1 MSKERSTNVLTHL
14 KLNNFKIWRSTGQ
27 MQLAPLT
34 LVFGTNSS
42 GKSSL
47 IQSLLLL
54 RQTVK
59 SQDPNLDL
67 NFGNPDAGDSVVLG
81 QFADVLCRHGA
92 ATETIKAKQIGI
104 EFGWRA
110 RKPSAGA
117 GTFTAQYVQGRGGSA
132 DLAYLHIRSAGRG
145 FTAQLGKHGA
155 YKLLPEN
162 ARYWSKQSPAF
173 KPQRSF
179 SFSDA
184 AAQTLGADA
193 EHILSVGP
201 MLLEELAQVIY
212 LGPVRRLAQR
222 DYVWNGL
229 TPGSIGDDGGRT
241 VDALIASGVAKQD
254 AAKRGLP
261 TPSAAALFNDTAHWL
276 KAMGLADDLLVRQ
289 LGKSSR
295 YEVLVVTNVEVPNP
309 KAGLPGQPATTLVVE
324 TSNLKDVGVGV
335 SQVLPVIVAAHF
347 AEPGSVVLVEEP
359 ESHLHPLAQT
369 ELAEM
374 LAAVSRD
381 RGVQF
386 IVETHSEHLL
396 RRMQTLVARETV
408 KTDALRMY
416 FVERD
421 GKAAKLLEL
430 EVDPFGTIKPWPEH
444 FFGDSA
450 GEAREQAKARANRMR
465 RAASNA

>member
-1 MSKERSTNVLTHL
+1 MLTHL

-27 MQLAPLT
+27 VQLAPLT

-47 IQSLLLL
+47 IQSLLLV

-67 NFGNPDAGDSVVLG
+67 NFGNPDSGDSVVLG

-92 ATETIKAKQIGI
+92 ATEAVKTKQIGI

-110 RKPSAGA
+110 EERGA
-117 GTFTAQYVQGRGGSA
+117 RTGIFTARYVQGRGGSA
-132 DLAYLHIRSAGRG
+132 DLAYLRIGSAGLG
-145 FTAQLGKHGA
+145 FTAQLGRHGA
-155 YKLLPEN
+155 YKLLPDS
-162 ARYWSKQSPAF
+162 ARHWSKQSPTF

-179 SFSDA
+179 SFSDSA
-184 AAQTLGADA
+184 AHALGAEA
-193 EHILSVGP
+193 YRVLSVGP
-201 MLLEELAQVIY
+201 MLLEELRGVIY

-222 DYVWNGL
+222 DYLWNGI
-229 TPGSIGDDGGRT
+229 TPGSIGDDGGRA
-241 VDALIASGVAKQD
+241 VDALIASGVAKRD
-254 AAKRGLP
+254 ATKRGLP
-261 TPSAAALFNDTAHWL
+261 MPAAAALLNGAAEWL
-276 KAMGLADDLLVRQ
+276 SRMGLADDLQVRQ
-289 LGKSSR
+289 LGRSAR
-295 YEVLVVTNVEVPNP
+295 YELLVESNGEV
-309 KAGLPGQPATTLVVE
+309 
-324 TSNLKDVGVGV
+324 SNLKDVGVGV
-335 SQVLPVIVAAHF
+335 SQVLPVVVAALF
-347 AEPGSVVLVEEP
+347 AERGSIVMVEEP

-374 LAAVSRD
+374 LASVSRD

-408 KTDALRMY
+408 RTQDLRMY
-416 FVERD
+416 FVERE
-421 GKAAKLLEL
+421 GKAAKLQWL
-430 EVDPFGTIKPWPEH
+430 EVDQFGTIKPWPEH

-450 GEAREQAKARANRMR
+450 GEAREQAKARAERMR
-465 RAASNA
+465 KAAGSA

>member
-1 MSKERSTNVLTHL
+1 MLTHL

-67 NFGNPDAGDSVVLG
+67 NFGNSDYGDSVVLG
-81 QFADVLCRHGA
+81 QFSDVLCRHGGT
-92 ATETIKAKQIGI
+92 TEAVRAKQIGI
-104 EFGWRA
+104 EIGWRTGE
-110 RKPSAGA
+110 AGVETT
-117 GTFTAQYVQGRGGSA
+117 TFTARYVQGRGGSA
-132 DLAYLHIRSAGRG
+132 DLAYLRIGSAGRG
-145 FTAQLGKHGA
+145 FTAQLGRHGA
-155 YKLLPEN
+155 YKLLPAS

-179 SFSDA
+179 SFSDSA
-184 AAQTLGADA
+184 VQALGADA
-193 EHILSVGP
+193 DHVLSVGP
-201 MLLEELAQVIY
+201 MLLDELARVIY

-222 DYVWNGL
+222 DYIWNGR
-229 TPGSIGDDGGRT
+229 TPGSIGDDGGRA

-261 TPSAAALFNDTAHWL
+261 MPAAAELFNGAAQWL
-276 KAMGLADDLLVRQ
+276 SRMGLADDLQVRQ
-289 LGKSSR
+289 LGRSAR
-295 YEVLVVTNVEVPNP
+295 YEVLVASNGEV
-309 KAGLPGQPATTLVVE
+309 
-324 TSNLKDVGVGV
+324 SNLKDVGVGV
-335 SQVLPVIVAAHF
+335 SQVLPVVVAALY
-347 AEPGSVVLVEEP
+347 AERGSIVIVEEP

-374 LAAVSRD
+374 LASVSRS
-381 RGVQF
+381 RGIQF

-396 RRMQTLVARETV
+396 RRMQTLVAREAVSTR
-408 KTDALRMY
+408 DLCMY
-416 FVERD
+416 FVERE
-421 GKAAKLLEL
+421 GPAAKLQWL
-430 EVDPFGTIKPWPEH
+430 EVDQFGTIKPWPEH

-450 GEAREQAKARANRMR
+450 GEAREQAKARAERMR
-465 RAASNA
+465 KAAGNA

>member
-1 MSKERSTNVLTHL
+1 MLTHL
-14 KLNNFKIWRSTGQ
+14 TLNNFKIWRSTGQ

-54 RQTVK
+54 RQTVN

-67 NFGNPDAGDSVVLG
+67 NFGNPDTGDSVVLG
-81 QFADVLCRHGA
+81 RFPDVLCRHGA
-92 ATETIKAKQIGI
+92 ATEAVKAKQIGI

-110 RKPSAGA
+110 GEPGSEV
-117 GTFTAQYVQGRGGSA
+117 GTFTARYVQRRGGSA
-132 DLAYLHIRSAGRG
+132 DLAYLRIGSAGQG
-145 FTAQLGKHGA
+145 FTAQLGRHGA

-179 SFSDA
+179 SFSRA
-184 AAQTLGADA
+184 AAEALGPDADRV
-193 EHILSVGP
+193 LSVGP
-201 MLLEELAQVIY
+201 KLLEELARIIY

-222 DYVWNGL
+222 DYVWNGRI
-229 TPGSIGDDGGRT
+229 PGTIGDDGARA

-254 AAKRGLP
+254 AVKRGLP
-261 TPSAAALFNDTAHWL
+261 VPTIAALFNGTAQWL
-276 KAMGLADDLLVRQ
+276 NRMGLADDLQVRQ
-289 LGKSSR
+289 LGRSAR
-295 YEVLVVTNVEVPNP
+295 YELLVVNNGEV
-309 KAGLPGQPATTLVVE
+309 
-324 TSNLKDVGVGV
+324 SNLKDVGVGV
-335 SQVLPVIVAAHF
+335 SQVLPIVVAALF
-347 AEPGSVVLVEEP
+347 AERGSIVIVEEP
-359 ESHLHPLAQT
+359 ESHLHPVAQT

-374 LAAVSRD
+374 LASVSRD

-386 IVETHSEHLL
+386 IIETHSEHLL
-396 RRMQTLVARETV
+396 RRMQTLVAREAV
-408 KTDALRMY
+408 KAEHLRMY
-416 FVERD
+416 YVERE
-421 GKAAKLLEL
+421 GCVAKLQWL
-430 EVDPFGTIKPWPEH
+430 EVDVFGTIKPWPEY

-450 GEAREQAKARANRMR
+450 GEAREQAKARAERMR

>member
-1 MSKERSTNVLTHL
+1 
-14 KLNNFKIWRSTGQ
+14 

-54 RQTVK
+54 RQTVR

-67 NFGNPDAGDSVVLG
+67 NFGNPDSNDSVVLG

-92 ATETIKAKQIGI
+92 ATEAVKAKQIGI

-110 RKPSAGA
+110 GEPSSES
-117 GTFTAQYVQGRGGSA
+117 GTFTARYVAGRGGSA
-132 DLAYLHIRSAGRG
+132 DLAYLRIGSAGRG
-145 FTAQLGKHGA
+145 FTAQLGRHGA

-162 ARYWSKQSPAF
+162 ARHWSKQSPSF

-179 SFSDA
+179 SFSDSA
-184 AAQTLGADA
+184 VHALGADA
-193 EHILSVGP
+193 DRVLSVGP
-201 MLLEELAQVIY
+201 MLLDELARVIY

-222 DYVWNGL
+222 DYVWNGR
-229 TPGSIGDDGGRT
+229 TPGSIGDDGGRA

-261 TPSAAALFNDTAHWL
+261 VPSAAELFDGTAGWL
-276 KAMGLADDLLVRQ
+276 SRMGLANELQVRQ
-289 LGKSSR
+289 LGRSAR
-295 YEVLVVTNVEVPNP
+295 YELLVVSDGE
-309 KAGLPGQPATTLVVE
+309 AA
-324 TSNLKDVGVGV
+324 NLKDVGVGV
-335 SQVLPVIVAAHF
+335 SQVLPVVVAALF
-347 AEPGSVVLVEEP
+347 AERGSIVIVEEP
-359 ESHLHPLAQT
+359 ESHLHPVAQT
-369 ELAEM
+369 ILAEM
-374 LAAVSRD
+374 LASVSRD

-396 RRMQTLVARETV
+396 RRMQTLVARGTV
-408 KTDALRMY
+408 KTKDLRMY
-416 FVERD
+416 FVERE
-421 GKAAKLLEL
+421 GTTAKLQQL
-430 EVDPFGTIKPWPEH
+430 EVDQFGTIRPWPEH

-450 GEAREQAKARANRMR
+450 GEAREQAKARARRMR
-465 RAASNA
+465 EAENDA

>member
-1 MSKERSTNVLTHL
+1 MLTHL

-81 QFADVLCRHGA
+81 QFSDVLCRHGA

-104 EFGWRA
+104 EFGWLA
-110 RKPSAGA
+110 AGPSTGA
-117 GTFTAQYVQGRGGSA
+117 GTFTARYVQGPGGSA
-132 DLAYLHIRSAGRG
+132 DLAYLRIGIAGQG

-155 YKLLPEN
+155 YKLLPDS
-162 ARYWSKQSPAF
+162 ARHWSKQSQAF

-179 SFSDA
+179 AFSDA
-184 AAQTLGADA
+184 AAQALG
-193 EHILSVGP
+193 VGAKRV
-201 MLLEELAQVIY
+201 LLVGAQLVQELARVIY

-222 DYVWNGL
+222 DYVWSGR
-229 TPGSIGDDGGRT
+229 TPGSIGDDGGNA

-261 TPSAAALFNDTAHWL
+261 PPSAAALFNDTVHWL

-295 YEVLVVTNVEVPNP
+295 YEVLVVTNIEAPNP
-309 KAGLPGQPATTLVVE
+309 KAALPGQPATTVVAE
-324 TSNLKDVGVGV
+324 TANLKDVGVGV
-335 SQVLPVIVAAHF
+335 SQVLPVIVAALF
-347 AEPGSVVLVEEP
+347 AEPGSIVLVEEP

-450 GEAREQAKARANRMR
+450 GEAREQAKARAERMR
-465 RAASNA
+465 RVASNA

>member
-1 MSKERSTNVLTHL
+1 MLTHI

-67 NFGNPDAGDSVVLG
+67 NFGNPDSGDSVVLG

-92 ATETIKAKQIGI
+92 ATEAVKATQIGI

-110 RKPSAGA
+110 GEPGGEA
-117 GTFTAQYVQGRGGSA
+117 GTFTARYVQGRGGSA
-132 DLAYLHIRSAGRG
+132 DLAYLRIGSAGRG
-145 FTAQLGKHGA
+145 FTAQLGRHGA
-155 YKLLPEN
+155 YKLLPES
-162 ARYWSKQSPAF
+162 ARYWSKQSLAF

-179 SFSDA
+179 SFSDS
-184 AAQTLGADA
+184 AAQALGADA
-193 EHILSVGP
+193 DRILSVGP
-201 MLLEELAQVIY
+201 MLLDELARVIY

-222 DYVWNGL
+222 DYVWNGR
-229 TPGSIGDDGGRT
+229 TPGSIGDDGTRA

-261 TPSAAALFNDTAHWL
+261 LPDAAGLFTGTAQWL
-276 KAMGLADDLLVRQ
+276 SRMGLADDLQVRQ
-289 LGKSSR
+289 LGRSAR
-295 YEVLVVTNVEVPNP
+295 YELLVVNNGEV
-309 KAGLPGQPATTLVVE
+309 
-324 TSNLKDVGVGV
+324 SNLKDVGVGV
-335 SQVLPVIVAAHF
+335 SQVLPVVVAALF
-347 AEPGSVVLVEEP
+347 AGRGSIVMVEEP
-359 ESHLHPLAQT
+359 ESHLHPVAQT

-374 LAAVSRD
+374 LASVSQD

-386 IVETHSEHLL
+386 IVETHSEQLL
-396 RRMQTLVARETV
+396 RRMQTLVAREMVRT
-408 KTDALRMY
+408 KDLRMY
-416 FVERD
+416 YVERE
-421 GKAAKLLEL
+421 GKAANLQWL
-430 EVDPFGTIKPWPEH
+430 EVDPFGTIKPWPEQ

-450 GEAREQAKARANRMR
+450 GEAREQAKARAERMR
-465 RAASNA
+465 KAASNA

>member
-1 MSKERSTNVLTHL
+1 MTHL

-54 RQTVK
+54 RQTVM

-67 NFGNPDAGDSVVLG
+67 NFGNPDSHDSVVLG

-92 ATETIKAKQIGI
+92 ATEAVKAKQIGI

-110 RKPSAGA
+110 EEPSSEA
-117 GTFTAQYVQGRGGSA
+117 GTFTARYVAGRGGSA
-132 DLAYLHIRSAGRG
+132 DLAYLRIGSAGRG
-145 FTAQLGKHGA
+145 FTAQLGRHGA

-162 ARYWSKQSPAF
+162 ARYWSKQSPSF

-179 SFSDA
+179 SFSDSA
-184 AAQTLGADA
+184 VRALDADA
-193 EHILSVGP
+193 DRVLSVGP
-201 MLLEELAQVIY
+201 MLLDELARVIY

-222 DYVWNGL
+222 DYVWNGRS
-229 TPGSIGDDGGRT
+229 PGSIGDDGGRA

-261 TPSAAALFNDTAHWL
+261 VPSAAKLFNSTAEWL
-276 KAMGLADDLLVRQ
+276 NLMGLANELQVRQ
-289 LGKSSR
+289 LGRSAR
-295 YEVLVVTNVEVPNP
+295 YELLVVNNGE
-309 KAGLPGQPATTLVVE
+309 AA
-324 TSNLKDVGVGV
+324 NLKDVGVGV
-335 SQVLPVIVAAHF
+335 SQVLPVVVAALF
-347 AEPGSVVLVEEP
+347 AERGSIVMVEEP
-359 ESHLHPLAQT
+359 ESHLHPVAQT
-369 ELAEM
+369 MLAEM
-374 LAAVSRD
+374 LASVSLN

-396 RRMQTLVARETV
+396 RRMQTLVARDTV
-408 KTDALRMY
+408 KTKDLRMY
-416 FVERD
+416 FVERE
-421 GKAAKLLEL
+421 GTTAKLRQL
-430 EVDPFGTIKPWPEH
+430 EVDQFGTIRPWPEH

-450 GEAREQAKARANRMR
+450 GEAREQAKARARRMR
-465 RAASNA
+465 EAENNA

>member
-1 MSKERSTNVLTHL
+1 MLTHL

-59 SQDPNLDL
+59 SQDTSLDL
-67 NFGNPDAGDSVVLG
+67 NFGSPDSNDSVVLG

-92 ATETIKAKQIGI
+92 ATGIVKAKQIGI
-104 EFGWRA
+104 EFGWQPRE
-110 RKPSAGA
+110 PGVAG
-117 GTFTAQYVQGRGGSA
+117 GTFTAKYVQGQGGSA
-132 DLAYLHIRSAGRG
+132 DLAYLRIGSAGRG
-145 FTAQLGKHGA
+145 FTAQLGRHGA

-162 ARYWSKQSPAF
+162 ARYWSKQSPTF

-179 SFSDA
+179 SFSDSA
-184 AAQTLGADA
+184 VKALGGDADRV
-193 EHILSVGP
+193 LSVGP
-201 MLLEELAQVIY
+201 MLLAELGRFIY

-222 DYVWNGL
+222 DYIWNGRM
-229 TPGSIGDDGGRT
+229 PGSIGDDGAQA
-241 VDALIASGVAKQD
+241 VDALIASGVAKQV

-261 TPSAAALFNDTAHWL
+261 VPAAAALFNGAIHWL
-276 KAMGLADDLLVRQ
+276 SRMGLADDLQVRQ
-289 LGKSSR
+289 LGRSAR
-295 YEVLVVTNVEVPNP
+295 YEVLVVNNGE
-309 KAGLPGQPATTLVVE
+309 A
-324 TSNLKDVGVGV
+324 SNLKDVGVGV
-335 SQVLPVIVAAHF
+335 SQVLPVVVAALF
-347 AEPGSVVLVEEP
+347 AERGSIVMVEEP
-359 ESHLHPLAQT
+359 ESHLHPVAQT

-374 LAAVSRD
+374 LASVSRD

-408 KTDALRMY
+408 KTEDLRMY
-416 FVERD
+416 FVERE
-421 GKAAKLLEL
+421 GNIAKLQALD
-430 EVDPFGTIKPWPEH
+430 VDVFGTIRPWPEH

-450 GEAREQAKARANRMR
+450 GEAREQAKARAERMKR
-465 RAASNA
+465 VVSNA

>member
-1 MSKERSTNVLTHL
+1 MLTHL
-14 KLNNFKIWRSTGQ
+14 NLTNFKIWRSTGP

-54 RQTVK
+54 RQTVNG
-59 SQDPNLDL
+59 QDPNLDL
-67 NFGNPDAGDSVVLG
+67 NFGNPDANDSVVLG
-81 QFADVLCRHGA
+81 QFGDVLCHHGA
-92 ATETIKAKQIGI
+92 ATEAVKAKQIGI

-110 RKPSAGA
+110 VDPGASA
-117 GTFTAQYVQGRGGSA
+117 GTFTARYVEGRGGSA
-132 DLAYLHIRSAGRG
+132 DLAYLRIGSAGRG

-155 YKLLPEN
+155 YKLLPES

-179 SFSDA
+179 TFSDA
-184 AAQTLGADA
+184 AGQALGADA
-193 EHILSVGP
+193 ERVLSVGP
-201 MLLEELAQVIY
+201 LLVQELARVIY

-222 DYVWNGL
+222 DYVWSGR
-229 TPGSIGDDGGRT
+229 TPGSIGDDGGRA

-254 AAKRGLP
+254 AEKRGLP
-261 TPSAAALFNDTAHWL
+261 VPSVAELFTSTAQWL
-276 KAMGLADDLLVRQ
+276 SRMGLADDLQVRQ
-289 LGKSSR
+289 LGKSAR
-295 YEVLVVTNVEVPNP
+295 YELLVLNDGES
-309 KAGLPGQPATTLVVE
+309 A
-324 TSNLKDVGVGV
+324 NLNDVGMGV
-335 SQVLPVIVAAHF
+335 SQVLPVVVAALF
-347 AEPGSVVLVEEP
+347 AQRGSIVLVEEP

-369 ELAEM
+369 ELAEV

-381 RGVQF
+381 RSVQF

-416 FVERD
+416 FVERV
-421 GKAAKLLEL
+421 GKAAKLQTL

-444 FFGDSA
+444 FFGNSA
-450 GEAREQAKARANRMR
+450 GEAREQAKARAERMR
-465 RAASNA
+465 RAASSA

>member
-1 MSKERSTNVLTHL
+1 M

-47 IQSLLLL
+47 LQSLLLL

-59 SQDPNLDL
+59 SLDPNLDL
-67 NFGNPDAGDSVVLG
+67 NFGNPDTGDSVVLG

-92 ATETIKAKQIGI
+92 ATEAVKVKQIGI

-110 RKPSAGA
+110 GEPSAGA
-117 GTFTAQYVQGRGGSA
+117 GTFTARYVQGRGGSA
-132 DLAYLHIRSAGRG
+132 DLAYLRIGSAGRG

-155 YKLLPEN
+155 YKLLPES
-162 ARYWSKQSPAF
+162 ARHWSKQSPAF

-179 SFSDA
+179 SFSDSA
-184 AAQTLGADA
+184 VHALGADA
-193 EHILSVGP
+193 DRVLSVGP
-201 MLLEELAQVIY
+201 MVLEELARVIY

-222 DYVWNGL
+222 DYVWNGR
-229 TPGSIGDDGGRT
+229 TPGSIGDDGGQA
-241 VDALIASGVAKQD
+241 VDALIASGLAKQD
-254 AAKRGLP
+254 SAKRGLP
-261 TPSAAALFNDTAHWL
+261 VPAAAELFNGTAQWL
-276 KAMGLADDLLVRQ
+276 SRMGLADELQVRQ
-289 LGKSSR
+289 LGRSAR
-295 YEVLVVTNVEVPNP
+295 YELLVVSNGE
-309 KAGLPGQPATTLVVE
+309 A
-324 TSNLKDVGVGV
+324 SNLKDVGVGV
-335 SQVLPVIVAAHF
+335 SQVLPLVVAALF
-347 AEPGSVVLVEEP
+347 AERGSIVMVEEP
-359 ESHLHPLAQT
+359 ESHLHPVAQS

-408 KTDALRMY
+408 ETEHLRMY
-416 FVERD
+416 FVERE
-421 GKAAKLLEL
+421 GNAAKLQWL
-430 EVDPFGTIKPWPEH
+430 EVDLFGTIKPWPEH

-450 GEAREQAKARANRMR
+450 GEAREQAKARAERMK

>member
-1 MSKERSTNVLTHL
+1 MLTHL

-67 NFGNPDAGDSVVLG
+67 NFGNPDSNDSVVLG
-81 QFADVLCRHGA
+81 QFADVLCRHAA
-92 ATETIKAKQIGI
+92 ATEAVKAKQIGI

-110 RKPSAGA
+110 SDAGA
-117 GTFTAQYVQGRGGSA
+117 GGGTFTARYTQGSGGSA
-132 DLAYLHIRSAGRG
+132 DLAYLRIGNASRG

-162 ARYWSKQSPAF
+162 ARYWSRQSPAF

-184 AAQTLGADA
+184 AAQELGANA
-193 EHILSVGP
+193 ECVLSVGP
-201 MLLEELAQVIY
+201 ILLTELARVIY
-212 LGPVRRLAQR
+212 LGPLRRLAQR
-222 DYVWNGL
+222 DYVWNGR
-229 TPGSIGDDGGRT
+229 TPGSIGDDGGRA
-241 VDALIASGVAKQD
+241 VDALIASGVANQD
-254 AAKRGLP
+254 AARRGLP
-261 TPSAAALFNDTAHWL
+261 EPSAAALFNGTAQWL
-276 KAMGLADDLLVRQ
+276 KAMGLADDLQVRQ

-295 YEVLVVTNVEVPNP
+295 YELLVVNRFEAPNP
-309 KAGLPGQPATTLVVE
+309 KAAVTGEPATTMLVE
-324 TSNLKDVGVGV
+324 ASNLKDVGVGV
-335 SQVLPVIVAAHF
+335 SQVLPVIVAALF
-347 AEPGSVVLVEEP
+347 AERGSIVLVEEP

-369 ELAEM
+369 QLAEM
-374 LAAVSRD
+374 LAAVSRE

-396 RRMQTLVARETV
+396 RRMQTLVSRETV
-408 KTDALRMY
+408 KTEDLRMY
-416 FVERD
+416 FVERE
-421 GKAAKLLEL
+421 GREAKLQKLD
-430 EVDPFGTIKPWPEH
+430 VDVFGTIRPWPEH
-444 FFGDSA
+444 FFGDST
-450 GEAREQAKARANRMR
+450 GEAREQAKARAERMR
-465 RAASNA
+465 KAANNA

>member
-1 MSKERSTNVLTHL
+1 MSKERLTDMLTHL

-27 MQLAPLT
+27 VQLAPLT

-47 IQSLLLL
+47 IQSLLLV

-67 NFGNPDAGDSVVLG
+67 NFGNPDSGDSVVLG

-92 ATETIKAKQIGI
+92 ATEAVKAKQIGI
-104 EFGWRA
+104 EFGWRTEELGA
-110 RKPSAGA
+110 RAGI
-117 GTFTAQYVQGRGGSA
+117 FTARYVQGRGGSA
-132 DLAYLHIRSAGRG
+132 DLAYLRIGSAGLG
-145 FTAQLGKHGA
+145 FTAQLGRHGA
-155 YKLLPEN
+155 YKLLPDG
-162 ARYWSKQSPAF
+162 ARHWSKQSPAF

-179 SFSDA
+179 SFSDSA
-184 AAQTLGADA
+184 AHALGAEA
-193 EHILSVGP
+193 YHVLSVGP
-201 MLLEELAQVIY
+201 MLLEELRRVIY

-222 DYVWNGL
+222 DYLWNGRA
-229 TPGSIGDDGGRT
+229 PGSVGDDGGRA

-261 TPSAAALFNDTAHWL
+261 VPAAAALFNGTAEWL
-276 KAMGLADDLLVRQ
+276 SRMGLADDLQVRQ
-289 LGKSSR
+289 LGRSAR
-295 YEVLVVTNVEVPNP
+295 YELLVESNGEV
-309 KAGLPGQPATTLVVE
+309 
-324 TSNLKDVGVGV
+324 SNLKDVGVGV
-335 SQVLPVIVAAHF
+335 SQVLPVVVATLF
-347 AEPGSVVLVEEP
+347 AERGSIVMLEEP
-359 ESHLHPLAQT
+359 ESHLHPVAQT

-374 LAAVSRD
+374 LASVSRD

-408 KTDALRMY
+408 RTRDLCMY
-416 FVERD
+416 FIERE
-421 GKAAKLLEL
+421 GQAAKLQWL

-450 GEAREQAKARANRMR
+450 GEAREQAKARAERMR
-465 RAASNA
+465 KAASNA

>member
-1 MSKERSTNVLTHL
+1 MLTHL
-14 KLNNFKIWRSTGQ
+14 NLTNFKIWRSTGH

-67 NFGNPDAGDSVVLG
+67 NFGNPDANDSVVLG

-92 ATETIKAKQIGI
+92 ATEAVKAKQIGI

-110 RKPSAGA
+110 AEPGAAA
-117 GTFTAQYVQGRGGSA
+117 GTFTARYVQGRGGSA
-132 DLAYLHIRSAGRG
+132 DLAYLRVGSTGRC
-145 FTAQLGKHGA
+145 FTAQQGRHGA
-155 YKLLPEN
+155 YKLLSES
-162 ARYWSKQSPAF
+162 ARNWSKQSPAF

-179 SFSDA
+179 AFSDA
-184 AAQTLGADA
+184 AAMALGADA
-193 EHILSVGP
+193 DRVLSVGP
-201 MLLEELAQVIY
+201 MLLDELARVIY

-222 DYVWNGL
+222 DYVWNGR
-229 TPGSIGDDGGRT
+229 TPGSIGDEGGRA
-241 VDALIASGVAKQD
+241 VHALIASGDAKQD

-261 TPSAAALFNDTAHWL
+261 VPSAAALFNGTAQWL
-276 KAMGLADDLLVRQ
+276 SRMGLADELQVRQ
-289 LGKSSR
+289 LGRSAR
-295 YEVLVVTNVEVPNP
+295 YEILVVNNGE
-309 KAGLPGQPATTLVVE
+309 A
-324 TSNLKDVGVGV
+324 SNLKDVGVGV
-335 SQVLPVIVAAHF
+335 SQVLPVIVAALF
-347 AEPGSVVLVEEP
+347 AESGSTVLVEEP

-369 ELAEM
+369 ELAEL
-374 LAAVSRD
+374 LAAVSQN

-396 RRMQTLVARETV
+396 RRMQTLVARATV
-408 KTDALRMY
+408 KPDDLRMY

-421 GKAAKLLEL
+421 GKAAKLQRLD
-430 EVDPFGTIKPWPEH
+430 VDRFGTIKPWPEH

-450 GEAREQAKARANRMR
+450 GEAREQAKARAERMR
-465 RAASNA
+465 QAASNA

>member
-1 MSKERSTNVLTHL
+1 MLTHL

-54 RQTVK
+54 RQTVR

-67 NFGNPDAGDSVVLG
+67 NFGNPDSNDSVVLG

-92 ATETIKAKQIGI
+92 ATEAVKAKQIGI

-110 RKPSAGA
+110 AEADAGT
-117 GTFTAQYVQGRGGSA
+117 GTFTARYVEGRGGSA
-132 DLAYLHIRSAGRG
+132 DLAYLRIGSAGRG
-145 FTAQLGKHGA
+145 FTAQLGRHGA
-155 YKLLPEN
+155 YKLLPES
-162 ARYWSKQSPAF
+162 ARNWSKQSPAF

-179 SFSDA
+179 SFSDSA
-184 AAQTLGADA
+184 VHALGADA
-193 EHILSVGP
+193 DRVLSVGP
-201 MLLEELAQVIY
+201 MLLEELARVIY

-222 DYVWNGL
+222 DYVWNGR
-229 TPGSIGDDGGRT
+229 TPGSIGDDGGQA
-241 VDALIASGVAKQD
+241 VDALIASGLAKQD

-261 TPSAAALFNDTAHWL
+261 VPAAAELFNGTAQWL
-276 KAMGLADDLLVRQ
+276 SRMGLADELQVRQ
-289 LGKSSR
+289 LGRSAR
-295 YEVLVVTNVEVPNP
+295 HELLVVSNGE
-309 KAGLPGQPATTLVVE
+309 A
-324 TSNLKDVGVGV
+324 SNLKDVGVGV
-335 SQVLPVIVAAHF
+335 SQVLPLVVAALF
-347 AEPGSVVLVEEP
+347 AERGSIVMVEEP
-359 ESHLHPLAQT
+359 ESHLHPVAQT

-408 KTDALRMY
+408 KTEHLRMY
-416 FVERD
+416 FVERE
-421 GKAAKLLEL
+421 GNAAKLQWL
-430 EVDPFGTIKPWPEH
+430 EVDLFGTIKPWPEH

-450 GEAREQAKARANRMR
+450 GEAREQAKARAERMK

>member
-1 MSKERSTNVLTHL
+1 MLTHL

-67 NFGNPDAGDSVVLG
+67 NFGNPDSNDSVVLG
-81 QFADVLCRHGA
+81 QFTDVLCRHGA
-92 ATETIKAKQIGI
+92 ATDAVKAKQIGI
-104 EFGWRA
+104 EFGWRNGE
-110 RKPSAGA
+110 PGAGA
-117 GTFTAQYVQGRGGSA
+117 GTFTARYVQGHGGSA
-132 DLAYLHIRSAGRG
+132 DLAYLRIGNTGRG
-145 FTAQLGKHGA
+145 FTAQMGKHGA

-184 AAQTLGADA
+184 AAQALGADA
-193 EHILSVGP
+193 ERVLSVGP
-201 MLLEELAQVIY
+201 ILLAELARVIY

-222 DYVWNGL
+222 DYIWSGR
-229 TPGSIGDDGGRT
+229 TPGSIGDDGGRA
-241 VDALIASGVAKQD
+241 VDALIASGVAKQN

-261 TPSAAALFNDTAHWL
+261 EPSAAVLFNGTVQWL
-276 KAMGLADDLLVRQ
+276 KAMGLADDLQVRQ

-295 YEVLVVTNVEVPNP
+295 YEILVVNNIEAPNP
-309 KAGLPGQPATTLVVE
+309 TVGVPGEPATTIQVE
-324 TSNLKDVGVGV
+324 MSNLRDVGVGV
-335 SQVLPVIVAAHF
+335 SQVLPVIVAALF
-347 AEPGSVVLVEEP
+347 AERGSIVMVEEP

-369 ELAEM
+369 QLAEM
-374 LAAVSRD
+374 LAAVSRE

-396 RRMQTLVARETV
+396 RRIQTLVARETV
-408 KTDALRMY
+408 KTEDLRMY

-421 GKAAKLLEL
+421 GKAAKLQKL
-430 EVDPFGTIKPWPEH
+430 EVDPFGTIRPWPEH

-450 GEAREQAKARANRMR
+450 GEAREQAKARAERMR

>member
-1 MSKERSTNVLTHL
+1 MLTHL
-14 KLNNFKIWRSTGQ
+14 NLTNFKIWRSTGH
-27 MQLAPLT
+27 MPLASLT

-59 SQDPNLDL
+59 SQDLNLDL
-67 NFGNPDAGDSVVLG
+67 NFGNPDANDSVVLG
-81 QFADVLCRHGA
+81 QFVDVLCRHGA
-92 ATETIKAKQIGI
+92 ATEAVKAKQIGI

-110 RKPSAGA
+110 TDLGL
-117 GTFTAQYVQGRGGSA
+117 GDGIFTARYAQGRGGSA
-132 DLAYLHIRSAGRG
+132 DLAYLRIGSDGRG

-155 YKLLPEN
+155 YKLLPDS

-179 SFSDA
+179 AFSET
-184 AAQTLGADA
+184 AAQALGADA
-193 EHILSVGP
+193 DNVLLAGP
-201 MLLEELAQVIY
+201 LVVHELARVIY
-212 LGPVRRLAQR
+212 LGPVRRMAQR
-222 DYVWNGL
+222 DYVWSGR
-229 TPGSIGDDGGRT
+229 TPGSIGDDGGRA

-261 TPSAAALFNDTAHWL
+261 VPAAAELFNGTERWL
-276 KAMGLADDLLVRQ
+276 SRMGLADGLQVRQ
-289 LGKSSR
+289 LGRSAR
-295 YEVLVVTNVEVPNP
+295 YELLVLNDGEM
-309 KAGLPGQPATTLVVE
+309 
-324 TSNLKDVGVGV
+324 SNLKDVGVGV
-335 SQVLPVIVAAHF
+335 SQVLPVVVAALF
-347 AEPGSVVLVEEP
+347 AQRGSIVLVEEP

-408 KTDALRMY
+408 RTDALRMY

-421 GKAAKLLEL
+421 GKTAKLLTL
-430 EVDPFGTIKPWPEH
+430 EVDPFGSIKPWPEH

-450 GEAREQAKARANRMR
+450 GEAREQAKARAERMR

>member
-1 MSKERSTNVLTHL
+1 MLTHL
-14 KLNNFKIWRSTGQ
+14 TLNNFKIWRSTGR

-34 LVFGTNSS
+34 LLFGTNSS

-59 SQDPNLDL
+59 SHDPNLDL
-67 NFGNPDAGDSVVLG
+67 NLGNPDSNDSVALG

-92 ATETIKAKQIGI
+92 ATEAVKAKQIGI

-110 RKPSAGA
+110 GEPGAEA
-117 GTFTAQYVQGRGGSA
+117 GTFTARYVQGRGGSA
-132 DLAYLHIRSAGRG
+132 DLAYLRIGSAGRG
-145 FTAQLGKHGA
+145 FTAQLGRYGA

-179 SFSDA
+179 SFSDSA
-184 AAQTLGADA
+184 VHALGADA
-193 EHILSVGP
+193 DRVLSVGP
-201 MLLEELAQVIY
+201 MLLEELARVIY

-222 DYVWNGL
+222 DYVWNGR
-229 TPGSIGDDGGRT
+229 TPASIGDDGGRA

-261 TPSAAALFNDTAHWL
+261 VPAAAELFNGAAEWL
-276 KAMGLADDLLVRQ
+276 RRMGLADELRVRQ
-289 LGKSSR
+289 LGRSAR
-295 YEVLVVTNVEVPNP
+295 YELLVVSNDEV
-309 KAGLPGQPATTLVVE
+309 
-324 TSNLKDVGVGV
+324 SNLKDVGVGV
-335 SQVLPVIVAAHF
+335 SQVLPVVVAALF
-347 AEPGSVVLVEEP
+347 AERGSIVMVEEP
-359 ESHLHPLAQT
+359 ESHLHPVAQT

-374 LAAVSRD
+374 LASVSRD

-408 KTDALRMY
+408 KTKDLRMY
-416 FVERD
+416 FVERE
-421 GKAAKLLEL
+421 GKAAKLQWL

-450 GEAREQAKARANRMR
+450 GEAREQARARAERMR
-465 RAASNA
+465 KAASNA

>member
-1 MSKERSTNVLTHL
+1 MLTHL
-14 KLNNFKIWRSTGQ
+14 NLTNFKIWRSTGP
-27 MQLAPLT
+27 MQLAPMT

-67 NFGNPDAGDSVVLG
+67 NFGNPDANDSVVLG

-92 ATETIKAKQIGI
+92 ATEAVKAKQIGI

-110 RKPSAGA
+110 AESGAGTGTGT
-117 GTFTAQYVQGRGGSA
+117 GTFTARYAQGRGGSA
-132 DLAYLHIRSAGRG
+132 DLAYLRIGSAGLG
-145 FTAQLGKHGA
+145 FTAQLGRHGA
-155 YKLLPEN
+155 YKLLPES
-162 ARYWSKQSPAF
+162 ARNWSKQSPTF

-179 SFSDA
+179 AFSDA
-184 AAQTLGADA
+184 AAQKLGANADRV
-193 EHILSVGP
+193 LSVGP
-201 MLLEELAQVIY
+201 MLLEELARIIY
-212 LGPVRRLAQR
+212 LGPVRRQAQR
-222 DYVWNGL
+222 DYVWNGR
-229 TPGSIGDDGGRT
+229 TPGFIGDDGGRA

-254 AAKRGLP
+254 AARRGLP
-261 TPSAAALFNDTAHWL
+261 EPTIATLFNGTAKWL
-276 KAMGLADDLLVRQ
+276 KAMGLADDLQVQQ

-295 YEVLVVTNVEVPNP
+295 YEVLVVNNIEAPNP
-309 KAGLPGQPATTLVVE
+309 KVGVPGEPDTTLLVE

-335 SQVLPVIVAAHF
+335 SQVLPVIVAAMF
-347 AEPGSVVLVEEP
+347 AERGSIVLIEEP
-359 ESHLHPLAQT
+359 ESHLHPVAQT
-369 ELAEM
+369 QLAEM
-374 LAAVSRD
+374 LASVSQD

-408 KTDALRMY
+408 KTLDLRMY

-421 GKAAKLLEL
+421 GASAKLQRL

-450 GEAREQAKARANRMR
+450 GEAREQAKARAERMR
-465 RAASNA
+465 KAATNA